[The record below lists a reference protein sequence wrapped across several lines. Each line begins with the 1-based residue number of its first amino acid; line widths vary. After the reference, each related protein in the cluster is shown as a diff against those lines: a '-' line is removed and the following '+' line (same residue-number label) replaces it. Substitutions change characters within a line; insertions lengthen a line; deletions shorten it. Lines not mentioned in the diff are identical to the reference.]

1 MQIIVLDGYT
11 LNPGDLSWDGL
22 QALGECAIYDRTP
35 PEQVSARMQKAEIV
49 FTNKVVISR
58 QTIEGQPD
66 LRYIGVMATGYNI
79 VDLEAARERR
89 IVVTNVPDYGT
100 PAVAQMVFALLLELT
115 HHIGHHAQTVRD
127 GRWTASPDFCYWDF
141 PLVELKGRTLGIVGF
156 GRIGRSVARIAQ
168 AFGMR
173 VIAAEPQ
180 GISADPPGV
189 AAVDLDTLFQT
200 SDVISLH
207 CPLTPETQG
216 LVNARRLGQ
225 MKKSAFLVNTSRG
238 PVVNEN
244 DLADALN
251 AGQIAGAALDVLS
264 VEPPPPG
271 NPLVRA
277 RNCLVTPHIA
287 WATYEARQRMMQ
299 ILVRNLKA
307 FLDGQPQ
314 NVVS

>member
-1 MQIIVLDGYT
+1 MQIVVLDGYT

-35 PEQVSARMQKAEIV
+35 LEQVSARMHRAEIV

-58 QTIEGQPD
+58 KTIEGLPD
-66 LRYIGVMATGYNI
+66 LRYLGVMATGYNI
-79 VDLEAARERR
+79 VDLAAARDRK

-115 HHIGHHAQTVRD
+115 HHIGHHAQTVRE

-141 PLVELKGRTLGIVGF
+141 PLVELKDRTLGIVGF

-180 GISADPPGV
+180 GLSADPPGV
-189 AAVDLDTLFQT
+189 EAVDLDTLFQA

-244 DLADALN
+244 DLAGALN
-251 AGQIAGAALDVLS
+251 SGQIAGAALDVLS
-264 VEPPPPG
+264 VEPPPSEHA
-271 NPLVRA
+271 LFRA

>member
-1 MQIIVLDGYT
+1 MQIVVLDGYT
-11 LNPGDLSWDGL
+11 LNPGDLNWEGL

-58 QTIEGQPD
+58 STIEGLPD

-79 VDLEAARERR
+79 VDLAAARDRK

-115 HHIGHHAQTVRD
+115 HHVGHHAQTVRE

-173 VIAAEPQ
+173 VITAEPQ

-264 VEPPPPG
+264 VEPPPSEH
-271 NPLVRA
+271 PLFRA

-299 ILVRNLKA
+299 ILVRNVKA